1 MARIRLEDFGGMIP
15 RRSDRLIPDNA
26 SSLARNTKLLTGEAR
41 GFRVPELIADFS
53 ALPYSIMKAYR
64 VLDPPNP
71 DAWLTFASRDVDVVR
86 SMILNDSFDR
96 HYWTGGGN
104 RPLYNTRARIVSGDP
119 PFYLG
124 VPRPP
129 TAPVCTVNTAGTST
143 DEVRAY
149 LYTYVSAYGEES
161 RPSDPT
167 LITVP
172 GGSTVDLSSIS
183 TVVADAAN
191 RNIVK
196 RKIYRTVV
204 GNASTSYY
212 YVGEINDM
220 TTTTFLDDVPDD
232 TLVLN
237 NILASTFWEE
247 PPSDLEGWV
256 VMPNGYL
263 VGWKGR
269 TICFSEPYNPHAW
282 PVEYQV
288 STEFE
293 VVGMVVWGTAL
304 VIGTKSQPYL
314 GQGVTPQS
322 FTMQKMDAVEPCL
335 SRHGMVA
342 TVAGAYYPSL
352 NGLVLVNA
360 GGINVITTDVL
371 TKEEWAAYNPGS
383 IFAAPL
389 GLQYIAFNSDD
400 FGFVFNPTEPKT
412 KLVEL
417 DAFDKVQNVQTDK
430 YTGNVYLIR
439 ADRLFDWD
447 PEVTERLFW
456 TWKSKEFHLPKPVN
470 FGAVKIKFLAQE
482 EAVAIDT
489 GNAEYFQTF
498 NDARISSPLNTLGGH
513 KLGGTQTVAVADW
526 GEVQNRTALGGSEL
540 YRVSP
545 ISMQPSVA
553 RFRAWAGGQLVYDNA
568 ITDEE
573 IMRMP
578 TGFKRDV
585 WQFEL
590 ACNSNVYSVQI
601 AETGKDLDKV

>member
-53 ALPYSIMKAYR
+53 ALPYTIMKAYR

-71 DAWLTFASRDVDVVR
+71 DAWLTFSSRDVDVVR

-96 HYWTGGGN
+96 HYWTGGGL
-104 RPLYNTRARIVSGDP
+104 RPLYNTRARIVNGDSP
-119 PFYLG
+119 WYLG
-124 VPRPP
+124 VPQP
-129 TAPVCTVNTAGTST
+129 TPAPTCVVNTPGTGP

-149 LYTYVSAYGEES
+149 LYTFVSAYGEES

-172 GGSTVDLSSIS
+172 GGSSVDLSNISI
-183 TVVADAAN
+183 TVPDAAN

-196 RKIYRTVV
+196 RKVYRTVV
-204 GNASTSYY
+204 GNASTSYF

-220 TTTTFLDDVPDD
+220 ITTTFTDNLSDDAIS
-232 TLVLN
+232 LN
-237 NILASTFWEE
+237 NILESTFWE
-247 PPSDLEGWV
+247 PPPDDLEGWV

-263 VGWKGR
+263 IGWKGR
-269 TICFSEPYNPHAW
+269 TICFSEPYHPHAW

-293 VVGMVVWGTAL
+293 VVGMVVWGTAV

-360 GGINVITTDVL
+360 GGISVITTDVL
-371 TKEEWAAYNPGS
+371 TKEEWAAYNPGN
-383 IFAAPL
+383 IFAAAL
-389 GLQYIAFNSDD
+389 GLQYIAFNADN
-400 FGFVFNPTEPKT
+400 FGFIFNPTEPKT
-412 KLVEL
+412 KLVEI
-417 DAFDKVQNVQTDK
+417 DAFDKVNNVQTDK

-470 FGAVKIKFLAQE
+470 FGAVKIKFLAQSE
-482 EAVAIDT
+482 PVTIDT
-489 GNAEYFQTF
+489 GNADYFQTF

-513 KLGGTQTVAVADW
+513 VLGGTQTVAVTDW
-526 GEVQNRTALGGSEL
+526 GEAQNRTALGGSEL

-545 ISMQPSVA
+545 ISTQPSVA
-553 RFRAWAGGQLVYDNA
+553 RFRAYANGTLVYDNA
-568 ITDEE
+568 ITSEE

-590 ACNSNVYSVQI
+590 ACNSHVYSVQI
-601 AETGKDLDKV
+601 AETGKELDKV